1 MVELKNVCAGYEG
14 REVLHQINLKI
25 EPGKV
30 TVLAGPNG
38 CGKSTLLK
46 TMMGMLPKTAGE
58 IRVDGKALEEYKTVE
73 LVQKIAYLPQSRNV
87 PEISVLRMVL
97 HGRFPYLKYPRRYS
111 EQDMEI
117 ARKALQQVG
126 MEQYAEESVSRLS
139 GGMQQKVYIAMALA
153 QDTPVILMD
162 EPTSFLDIAH
172 QMKLMEMAKELA
184 AQGKAVVLILHDISM
199 ALRVADQILV
209 LSNGALVQSGSPEA
223 VFSSGILTKV
233 FGIEIK
239 RVRTEEGWQYYF

>member
-73 LVQKIAYLPQSRNV
+73 LAQKIAYLPQSRNV

-172 QMKLMEMAKELA
+172 QMKLMEMAGELA
-184 AQGKAVVLILHDISM
+184 DQGKAVVLILHDISM

-209 LSNGALVQSGSPEA
+209 LSNGTLVQSGSPEA

-233 FGIEIK
+233 FGVEIK

>member
-184 AQGKAVVLILHDISM
+184 AQGKAGVLSLHEISM
-199 ALRVADQILV
+199 ALRGADQILV

-233 FGIEIK
+233 FGVEIK